1 MIKFKVA
8 NNLEIFYTPKV
19 FKDMKFV
26 TYSAEIF
33 KTFVNDFKAFVS
45 ASKKIEDDGGIEKKI
60 SNKRFLMHMLFL
72 ADINTFLAKFS
83 KMV

>member
-1 MIKFKVA
+1 
-8 NNLEIFYTPKV
+8 
-19 FKDMKFV
+19 MKFV

-33 KTFVNDFKAFVS
+33 KTFVNDFEAFVS

-60 SNKRFLMHMLFL
+60 LNKRFLMHMLFL

-83 KMV
+83 KMVQKSISQNFPIP